1 MRISPS
7 FIHGD
12 VCAPASKSYGHR
24 LLICAALSDHPTLI
38 HGLGDCDDIRATV
51 GCLRSLGAK
60 IEKSGDETTV
70 TPINPIDPINSDA
83 SEACHG
89 VRELFCNESGSTA
102 RFLLPVAAALGGNY
116 RFTGSG
122 RLPERP
128 MKPMTDLLSKHG
140 VHADCD
146 YLPIKISGKLS
157 GDDFSIDGS
166 LSSQFTSGLLF
177 ALSLLDGEHTL
188 RVNGHI
194 QSKGYVEM
202 TLDVLSKFGTKP
214 QRTENAFIIKN
225 SAKNSR
231 LSARSSVYDVEGDWS
246 AAAFWLAAGAIGAGD
261 ISVGALSPTSIQ
273 GDRAIVSALERFGTV
288 ITTNADG
295 SISAKANGRLHK
307 AVIECQNIPDLV
319 PALAVVAAYADG
331 ESRFDGISRLR
342 IKESDRVKAII
353 SMLDAFG
360 ITAHAEG
367 DSLYVIGG
375 HPHGGT
381 VNSFGDHRIAMS
393 AAICAL
399 AATGETTITDPKC
412 VGKSYENF
420 WKDLFELSDGKTG
433 SVQR

>member
-1 MRISPS
+1 M
-7 FIHGD
+7 
-12 VCAPASKSYGHR
+12 
-24 LLICAALSDHPTLI
+24 LICAALSDRPTLI
-38 HGLGDCDDIRATV
+38 RGLGDCDDIKATV

-60 IEKSGDETTV
+60 IEKSGDETAV
-70 TPINPIDPINSDA
+70 TPIEPTSLINSDA
-83 SEACHG
+83 SEACHEA
-89 VRELFCNESGSTA
+89 RELFCNESGSTA

-140 VHADCD
+140 VYADSD
-146 YLPIKISGKLS
+146 HLPIKLSGKLS

-188 RVNGHI
+188 RVNGQI

-214 QRTENAFIIKN
+214 KRVDNTFIIDGRAKN
-225 SAKNSR
+225 AQLSAKSNVYDN
-231 LSARSSVYDVEGDWS
+231 VYDVEGDWS

-261 ISVGALSPTSIQ
+261 ISVGALSQTSIQ

-295 SISAKANGRLHK
+295 SISAKASGRLHK

-375 HPHGGT
+375 HPHGGA

-399 AATGETTITDPKC
+399 AAIGETTITDPRC

-420 WKDLFELSDGKTG
+420 WKDMFELSDGKTG
-433 SVQR
+433 SFQR

>member
-7 FIHGD
+7 YLHGN
-12 VCAPASKSYGHR
+12 VRAPASKSYGHR
-24 LLICAALSDHPTLI
+24 LLICAALSDRPTLI
-38 HGLGDCDDIRATV
+38 RGLGDCDDIRATV

-60 IEKSGDETTV
+60 IEKDGDETAV
-70 TPINPIDPINSDA
+70 TPIASINSDA
-83 SEACHG
+83 FKACHG
-89 VRELFCNESGSTA
+89 IRELLCNESGSTA

-116 RFTGSG
+116 RFTGLG

-140 VHADCD
+140 VYADSD
-146 YLPIKISGKLS
+146 HLPIKLSGKLS

-188 RVNGHI
+188 RVNGQI

-214 QRTENAFIIKN
+214 KRVDNTFIIDN
-225 SAKNSR
+225 SAKNAR
-231 LSARSSVYDVEGDWS
+231 LSAKSTVYDVEGDWS
-246 AAAFWLAAGAIGAGD
+246 AAAFWLAAGAIGAGN

-295 SISAKANGRLHK
+295 SISAKPNGRLHK
-307 AVIECQNIPDLV
+307 AVIECQNTPDLV

-375 HPHGGT
+375 NPHGGA

-399 AATGETTITDPKC
+399 AAIGETTITDPRC
-412 VGKSYENF
+412 VAKSYENF
-420 WKDLFELSDGKTG
+420 WRDLFELSDGKVG
-433 SVQR
+433 SFQR